1 MATYG
6 YIRVSTLQQANDGDS
21 LETQLK
27 QIGSYASLKGFE
39 IPSENF
45 VTQRGINRGVKMYH

>member
-1 MATYG
+1 MTTYG

-27 QIGSYASLKGFE
+27 QIGSYSSLKGFE
-39 IPSENF
+39 IPPKTLLPNE
-45 VTQRGINRGVKMYH
+45 V